1 MCPVSRVQKEA
12 KLCFKASLAVAEE
25 ELPQVL
31 AWHGEEFH
39 GEAGGTCIT
48 KLGVPWKI
56 YEMKMGLKISDG
68 CVKNTTFISEYF
80 EMGALFRDPVLQ
92 ALEVLAVTRGAS
104 LWGTYRVRKS

>member
-1 MCPVSRVQKEA
+1 MCPVSRVQKEV

-48 KLGVPWKI
+48 KLGVP
-56 YEMKMGLKISDG
+56 
-68 CVKNTTFISEYF
+68 
-80 EMGALFRDPVLQ
+80 
-92 ALEVLAVTRGAS
+92 
-104 LWGTYRVRKS
+104 